1 MKQCFCIHLPEV
13 DFSVNARRSQSK
25 RDNKTEK
32 SIIIIFSMSCKYVTS
47 KVAVEWRQLS
57 ESSCHVHAQ
66 AICFRNSI
74 DVFVT
79 SFCVTCLSYNQYYNH
94 LLLCCSFLF
103 LYLIVKI
110 LVDKMFYDT
119 KYNWWE
125 KINKFEHNHI
135 YVTFYV

>member
-32 SIIIIFSMSCKYVTS
+32 SIIIIFSMSKYVTS

-79 SFCVTCLSYNQYYNH
+79 SFCVTC
-94 LLLCCSFLF
+94 
-103 LYLIVKI
+103 
-110 LVDKMFYDT
+110 
-119 KYNWWE
+119 
-125 KINKFEHNHI
+125 
-135 YVTFYV
+135 